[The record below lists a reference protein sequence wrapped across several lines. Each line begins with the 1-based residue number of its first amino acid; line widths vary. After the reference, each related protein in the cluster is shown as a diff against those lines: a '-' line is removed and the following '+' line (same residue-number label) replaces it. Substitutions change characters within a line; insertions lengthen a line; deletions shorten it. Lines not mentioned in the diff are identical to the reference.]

1 MTRPAKSTAKF
12 ISYDLRP
19 AKQSERGMLVD
30 VLKIGGDCGLGIREY
45 RYVGMGANRFYD
57 FLLLH
62 KYLGIRDMIS
72 LEHDEGM
79 YARAVYNV
87 PYRFIDVRHTT
98 VVEFLAND
106 QKDKPEILWLDYD
119 GGISQDIVADI
130 MNMANRLKQ
139 GDFCFI
145 TVSGRPPR
153 VLDRS
158 SDADRYTKIR
168 ESMGDLAGEV
178 TVKDVEQSSFPL
190 AVHKILFA
198 AFRNAFA
205 LRRDGT
211 FVPLVQV
218 EYADSTPMVTVG
230 GAMLSDDTAAAYRR
244 RMKHAFPYLSTDA
257 LRLYDIRSFNLTE
270 RERSLFDRASTAQ
283 SKRSPEWNALKK
295 LGFKEADFQAYN
307 QLIRYLPR
315 YVETIV

>member
-1 MTRPAKSTAKF
+1 MPRPARSTAKF

-57 FLLLH
+57 FMLLH
-62 KYLGIRDMIS
+62 KYLGVRDMVS
-72 LEHDEGM
+72 LEHDEDM
-79 YARAVYNV
+79 YARAVYSV

-98 VVEFLAND
+98 VIEFLAND
-106 QKDKPEILWLDYD
+106 RTDKPEILWLDYD
-119 GGISQDIVADI
+119 GGIGPDIVADI
-130 MNMANRLKQ
+130 MNMAGRLKQ

-145 TVSGRPPR
+145 TVSGPPPR

-158 SDADRYTKIR
+158 SDAERLTHIR
-168 ESMGDLAGEV
+168 ETMGDVAGEV
-178 TVKDVEQSSFPL
+178 TLEDVERSSFPL
-190 AVHKILFA
+190 AVHKILYA

-205 LRRDGT
+205 TRRDGT

-218 EYADSTPMVTVG
+218 EYADSMPMVTLG
-230 GAMLSDDTAAAYRR
+230 GALLSDGAASAYRR
-244 RMKHAFPYLSTDA
+244 RMKLAFPYLSTDVP
-257 LRLYDIRSFNLTE
+257 RLYDIRSFNLTE

-283 SKRSPEWNALKK
+283 TKRSPEWNALKK
-295 LGFKEADFQAYN
+295 LGFKEADFKAYN
-307 QLIRYLPR
+307 ELIRYLPR